1 MITAESK
8 TPFLRRRMA
17 RAAAVL
23 AAGALALTACAGT
36 DTPAGSDGGDAGGD
50 GGGELTKI
58 TAVTFLPLESF
69 TFTPEMYAYSSG
81 CFERHGLDVELQP
94 VQGTAAA
101 IQSLLGGAALVTRA
115 STVDVFPAMEQG
127 QEIRAIGTMA
137 YRSNIRMVSVED
149 NPITSPADMEGA
161 VIGMGSVG
169 GTSEKM
175 LDLALGAADVAKDS
189 VTRQAVPV
197 TAATLEVVRQ
207 GALDGYIVSLD
218 TSLAIAQQNDDAVVD
233 PAGLIDSPDIQT
245 WLTTAD
251 NLEDP
256 AKVEQLEA
264 YLAAIGECTQ
274 EVIDDGA
281 NNFENVL
288 KVLRDSGDWTFPA
301 LEDDDIATAALE
313 VYTTE
318 TWVDKDGGSP
328 LLTNNLDAWQ
338 NTYDTYV
345 DAGLLQ
351 GGQDPLEWITN
362 DHVPN

>member
-1 MITAESK
+1 MITAEPQSK
-8 TPFLRRRMA
+8 FRRRFT
-17 RAAAVL
+17 RAAVIL
-23 AAGALALTACAGT
+23 AAGALALSACASS
-36 DTPAGSDGGDAGGD
+36 DTPPGTE
-50 GGGELTKI
+50 GGGEATGGDELTPI

-81 CFERHGLDVELQP
+81 CFERHGLDVQLQP

-127 QEIRAIGTMA
+127 QDIRAIGTMA
-137 YRSNIRMVSVED
+137 YKSNLRMISTD
-149 NPITSPADMEGA
+149 DDPITSPEDMEGT

-175 LDLALGAADVAKDS
+175 LDLALGDADVPKES

-207 GALDGYIVSLD
+207 GQLDGYIVSLD
-218 TSLAIAQQNDDAVVD
+218 TSLAISQQNDDAVAD
-233 PAGLIDSPDIQT
+233 PAGLTDAPDIQT
-245 WLTTAD
+245 WLTTAG

-256 AKVEQLEA
+256 EKVDQLEA

-274 EVIDDGA
+274 EVIDDAPNGFA
-281 NNFENVL
+281 NVL

-301 LEDDDIATAALE
+301 LEDDAIAEAALDI
-313 VYTTE
+313 YTTE
-318 TWVDKDGGSP
+318 TWVDAQGGSP
-328 LLTNNLDAWQ
+328 LLMNNLDAWQ
-338 NTYDTYV
+338 STYDTYV
-345 DAGLLQ
+345 DAGMLE
-351 GGQDPLEWITN
+351 GGHDPLEWITN
-362 DHVPN
+362 EHVRAG